1 MYVVIAIY
9 IRLMR
14 SAQVW
19 GACTTY
25 SVHILTVKGSGDSGD
40 FGESGNSGDSGDFG
54 ESGDSGGSG
63 DSGKS
68 GDSG

>member
-25 SVHILTVKGSGDSGD
+25 SVRVLTVKGSGDSSDSGD

-63 DSGKS
+63 DSG
-68 GDSG
+68 